1 MNKQT
6 ADTSA
11 VAFAARDQVTAM
23 KMVLLAVC
31 ILVIGLM
38 GLLPVRLNPNHV
50 GRPHARSKRPL
61 PRFRGVILYDSG
73 LL

>member
-1 MNKQT
+1 MLNKQT

-38 GLLPVRLNPNHV
+38 GLLSVRLNPNQC
-50 GRPHARSKRPL
+50 
-61 PRFRGVILYDSG
+61 DDD
-73 LL
+73 